1 MLVIGIL
8 AITAWRRGSEGSVS
22 ARHRW
27 WLSTLAIVAGTTLL
41 AWVILRYSYTE
52 FENWL
57 ASQNHYLVSNQVARF
72 DIPPITPTLTPT
84 PTPTPEPEPM
94 PAVRIIIPRIKVN
107 EKIVEIGLKKI
118 GSGENTRYV
127 WNTAKYA
134 VGHRSNS
141 ANPGEAGN
149 IVLSGHNNVYGEVF
163 RRLNQLEPGDP
174 IYLYTLDEEFV
185 YVVVEKALVRA
196 VGATARDEAQHA
208 RYTAR
213 TPDET
218 LTLTSCWPYATYTHR
233 VYIVAKPEE

>member
-1 MLVIGIL
+1 M
-8 AITAWRRGSEGSVS
+8 S
-22 ARHRW
+22 ARRRW
-27 WLSTLAIVAGTTLL
+27 WLSTLAILGGTALL
-41 AWVILRYSYTE
+41 LWVGLQYSYVKLQE
-52 FENWL
+52 WL
-57 ASQNHYLVSNQVARF
+57 AGQDHYLVSDQVARF

-94 PAVRIIIPRIKVN
+94 PAVRIIIPKIKVN
-107 EKIVEIGLKKI
+107 EKVVEIRLKKM
-118 GSGENTRYV
+118 GKGDNTRYV

-141 ANPGEAGN
+141 AHPGETGN

-163 RRLNQLEPGDP
+163 RRLNQLEPGDR

-185 YVVVEKALVRA
+185 YVVHEKALVRA
-196 VGATARDEAQHA
+196 VGATAEDEAKHA

-233 VYIVAKPEE
+233 IYVVAKPEE